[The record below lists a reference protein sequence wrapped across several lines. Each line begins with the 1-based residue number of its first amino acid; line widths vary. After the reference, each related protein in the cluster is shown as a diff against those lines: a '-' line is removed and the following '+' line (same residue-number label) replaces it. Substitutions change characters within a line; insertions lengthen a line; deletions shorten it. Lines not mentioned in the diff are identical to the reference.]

1 MNFFEFYTVNLLVS
15 FSDFQSEYLRCDCHL
30 QWIVKWSR
38 DKNVKIQQS
47 TTCGVPKDL
56 KGVPLKGL
64 KKKDLHCGQYS
75 HRVSFECSLSSIAST
90 LGTQMVVD
98 LSVSNIYSRESQ
110 TSIHEHITR
119 FKKNFQINDMFKRKT
134 LKTKDV
140 IPNMNT
146 QTNRHPKMF
155 SLTKQRRKEK
165 KQSYS

>member
-1 MNFFEFYTVNLLVS
+1 MYRTINKWINYQSLYWLRNYKKSNELVWILHCYGNLLVS

-110 TSIHEHITR
+110 TSIHEHIT
-119 FKKNFQINDMFKRKT
+119 QIRTND
-134 LKTKDV
+134 V
-140 IPNMNT
+140 
-146 QTNRHPKMF
+146 
-155 SLTKQRRKEK
+155 
-165 KQSYS
+165 